1 MSALRYAI
9 GYILGKKKKKQRTRK
24 ELKVISRKVN
34 IMLTYSTSPR
44 VSEDQ
49 KRTVKPRGDTGG
61 QVKIEGVQQTTKI
74 HLDII
79 LQASKTP
86 QFFSELGQS

>member
-1 MSALRYAI
+1 MTEKLGLVRKQESKLSALRYAI
-9 GYILGKKKKKQRTRK
+9 GYIFGKKKKKQRTRK

-61 QVKIEGVQQTTKI
+61 Q
-74 HLDII
+74 D
-79 LQASKTP
+79 
-86 QFFSELGQS
+86 FSVLLSGM

>member
-1 MSALRYAI
+1 MTEKLGLVCKQESKLSALRYAI
-9 GYILGKKKKKQRTRK
+9 GYILGKKKKTKQRTRK

-61 QVKIEGVQQTTKI
+61 Q
-74 HLDII
+74 D
-79 LQASKTP
+79 
-86 QFFSELGQS
+86 FSVLLSGM